1 MWVVREERGVVA
13 DSGLGVQVVVVRSL
27 GLAIGVYIG
36 VLVLWQQDED
46 W

>member
-27 GLAIGVYIG
+27 GLATGVYIR
-36 VLVLWQQDED
+36 VLVLWQPDED